1 MGQNE
6 IIKPLALI
14 DLHCDTLTDWEYTS
28 TGNPDTL
35 DDPKRVL
42 TLSNIPDEV
51 NWAQFY
57 AVFIP
62 DEVRGQDAMDYY
74 EANRD
79 SFYRQMEK
87 FNDRVVPCRTADE
100 MKAAWAAGKTA
111 AFLTIE
117 NGSVLVGD
125 LKNVK
130 LLADDGVRA
139 ITLVW
144 NGENELGSGHSTDHG
159 LSDFGKAVV
168 PELEKQGI
176 MVDISHLNDSGFAD
190 LLKVVKKPFMAT
202 HSNARAVCSHKR
214 NLTDDMIQEMI
225 NRDCLI
231 GLNYFVKFIN
241 DDGEVESLDDL
252 FQHVEHFFALGGE
265 KNLALGS
272 DFDGAVLPDCLSSP
286 ADAAGLYQYFISR
299 GLSQEQAEGIMYKNA
314 QTFFEKHLG

>member
-272 DFDGAVLPDCLSSP
+272 DFDGAALPDCLSSP